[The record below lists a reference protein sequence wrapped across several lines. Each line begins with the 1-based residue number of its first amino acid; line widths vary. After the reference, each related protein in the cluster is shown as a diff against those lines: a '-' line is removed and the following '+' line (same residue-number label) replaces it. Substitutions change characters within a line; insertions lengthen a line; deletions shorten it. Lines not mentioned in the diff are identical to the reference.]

1 VGLEGGCA
9 EEDVHDE
16 DGGDVIEPAEVDA
29 QSKLYPKFAG
39 LILWAQPWTIERLWY
54 QGKCAHEVS
63 PMILDSGVECESQ
76 SLEPEPE
83 PSR

>member
-16 DGGDVIEPAEVDA
+16 DGGDVIEPAKVDT

-39 LILWAQPWTIERLWY
+39 LILWAQPWMIERLWY
-54 QGKCAHEVS
+54 QGKCAHEAS
-63 PMILDSGVECESQ
+63 PMILGSGVECESQ